1 MLKLR
6 KPAMHKLLICS
17 SYKYEYMERGVAVGI
32 ITRIIRQN
40 L

>member
-1 MLKLR
+1 MASTMT
-6 KPAMHKLLICS
+6 PAITCLD
-17 SYKYEYMERGVAVGI
+17 MERGVAVGI